1 MAALKLQPIGFRRS
15 SAIALTGVSVIIV
28 EDEPLIA
35 LDLHAALSATG
46 ASIIAATNGAE
57 AYELIRSADI
67 SVAVLDVNLGDR
79 DCSSVCQALHR
90 RKILFLYTGHAHVD
104 LLADWPQ
111 APVVGKPAPPSVI
124 VEHIAALV
132 I

>member
-1 MAALKLQPIGFRRS
+1 
-15 SAIALTGVSVIIV
+15 
-28 EDEPLIA
+28 
-35 LDLHAALSATG
+35 
-46 ASIIAATNGAE
+46 
-57 AYELIRSADI
+57 
-67 SVAVLDVNLGDR
+67 
-79 DCSSVCQALHR
+79 VCQALHR
-90 RKILFLYTGHAHVD
+90 RKIPFLFYTGHANAD